1 MGGLGMPEISITDAI
16 KMAEGVQVKA
26 VELGIR
32 VAVAVV
38 DAGGNTVL
46 FLRMDG
52 TPLASSEIARGKAYT
67 AVSWQRPSGDLWAI
81 AQPHQGGYGLNTID
95 RRFVLSAGGLPI
107 GPTDLPWGAIGVSG
121 GTAEQDELCANAGLL
136 AAVEP
141 SAAPVI

>member
-1 MGGLGMPEISITDAI
+1 MLNVSISDAI

-52 TPLASSEIARGKAYT
+52 APLASSDIARGKAYT
-67 AVSWQRPSGDLWAI
+67 AVAWQRPSGALWAI
-81 AQPHQGGYGLNTID
+81 AQPQEGGYGLNTID

-121 GTAEQDELCANAGLL
+121 GTAEQDEMCANAGSL
-136 AAVEP
+136 ATVEL